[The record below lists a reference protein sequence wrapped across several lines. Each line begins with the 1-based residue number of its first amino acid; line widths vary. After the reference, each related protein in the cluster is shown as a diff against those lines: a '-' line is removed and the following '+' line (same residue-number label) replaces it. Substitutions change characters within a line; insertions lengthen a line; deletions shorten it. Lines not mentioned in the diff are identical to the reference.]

1 MTNVTKLASVALA
14 ALVLST
20 ALVQAG
26 PRIFIG
32 GIGDAVQGGV
42 KGGESTSPG
51 TPFGGIEGP
60 GTPFDDLADND
71 DGPVIIDLN
80 GKPHINYDGTIM
92 VKPQIEIHPEW
103 LNAGGG
109 KPGGKPSGNTAG
121 KPVLVLDVAIACQ
134 VAGTPVEFPDDLL
147 LINHGAALSAGTTI
161 KWKVKAAGQGFVQ
174 LPKDLPTGGSI
185 KAPGV
190 LGAGVEAGKPCTAK
204 IV

>member
-1 MTNVTKLASVALA
+1 MTNVTKLASIALA

-42 KGGESTSPG
+42 KGGETAGPG
-51 TPFGGIEGP
+51 DPFGGIEGP
-60 GTPFDDLADND
+60 GTPFDDLADNN

-80 GKPHINYDGTIM
+80 GKPHVNYDGVL

-109 KPGGKPSGNTAG
+109 KPGKPSGTTTG
-121 KPVLVLDVAIACQ
+121 KSVLVLDVAIACK
-134 VAGTPVEFPDDLL
+134 VAGTPVEFPDDLV
-147 LINHGAALSAGTTI
+147 LINHGAPLSAGTTI
-161 KWKVKAAGQGFVQ
+161 KWKVKSAGQGYVQ
-174 LPKDLPTGGSI
+174 LPSDLPTGGSM
-185 KAPGV
+185 KASGV
-190 LGAGVEAGKPCTAK
+190 LGGGVEAGNPCTAK
-204 IV
+204 LV